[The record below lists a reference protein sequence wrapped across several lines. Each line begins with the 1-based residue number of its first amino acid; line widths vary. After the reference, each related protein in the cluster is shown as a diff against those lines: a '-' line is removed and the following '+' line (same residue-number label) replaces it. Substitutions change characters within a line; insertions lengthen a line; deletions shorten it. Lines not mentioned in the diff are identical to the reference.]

1 MIYCGY
7 QGVGKS
13 TYCRNNPNTTV
24 DLDSSNFKKVTDWY
38 VDYVKTAIALSKNG
52 KNVFISAHKEVIL
65 YLIYYGKYD
74 FELIIPADD
83 KELWAKRLEFRY
95 MKNKTVPNLKAIH
108 DFNINFKEDMR
119 FYDYV
124 SKTYNIKV
132 HKVTSKIVT
141 NIGDFILDN

>member
-24 DLDSSNFKKVTDWY
+24 DLDSSNFEKVDNWY
-38 VDYVKTAIALSKNG
+38 VDYVETAVRLSKD
-52 KNVFISAHKEVIL
+52 KDVFISAHKEVL
-65 YLIYYGKYD
+65 AYLRRQDYY
-74 FELIIPADD
+74 FELIVPEDS

-95 MKNKTVPNLKAIH
+95 FKNPTIANLKALH
-108 DFNINFKEDMR
+108 DFNLNFDKDM
-119 FYDYV
+119 DL
-124 SKTYNIKV
+124 YNYYAEICDIRI
-132 HKVTSKIVT
+132 HRVTSKIVT

>member
-1 MIYCGY
+1 MIICGY
-7 QGVGKS
+7 QGCGKT
-13 TYCRNNPNTTV
+13 TYCKTHNNAI
-24 DLDSSNFKKVTDWY
+24 DLDSSMFIKKEGWEVNY
-38 VDYVKTAIALSKNG
+38 VETALKISETG
-52 KNVFISAHKEVIL
+52 QNVFISAHREVIS
-65 YLIYYGKYD
+65 YLIYHKYD

-108 DFNINFKEDMR
+108 DFNINFEEDMH
-119 FYDYV
+119 FYYEK
-124 SKTYNIKV
+124 SKIYNIKV

>member
-24 DLDSSNFKKVTDWY
+24 DLDSSNFKKVADWY
-38 VDYVKTAIALSKNG
+38 VDYVKTAINLSKSG
-52 KNVFISAHKEVIL
+52 KKVFISAHKEVIC
-65 YLIYYGKYD
+65 YLIYCGECD
-74 FELIIPADD
+74 FELIIPADN

-95 MKNKTVPNLKAIH
+95 TKNKTVPNLKAIH
-108 DFNINFKEDMR
+108 DFNLNFEEDMH
-119 FYDYV
+119 FYYDM
-124 SKTYNIKV
+124 SKIYNIKI

>member
-24 DLDSSNFKKVTDWY
+24 DLDSSNFKKVDDWY
-38 VDYVKTAIALSKNG
+38 VDYVKTALDLSKSG
-52 KNVFISAHKEVIL
+52 KNVFISAHREVIS
-65 YLIYYGKYD
+65 YLIYHKYD

-108 DFNINFKEDMR
+108 DFNINFEEDMH
-119 FYDYV
+119 FYYDK
-124 SKTYNIKV
+124 SKKYNIKV